1 MGIISVE
8 LKSPAATFSLRKS
21 LGEWAA
27 SATVIMPH
35 MCTLPRKQAFEPN
48 DDASLLSRAFDQPVR
63 DPVYERAL
71 AWAAAL
77 TEPKSELDRLA
88 RY

>member
-8 LKSPAATFSLRKS
+8 LKSPSATFLLRKS

-27 SATVIMPH
+27 SATVIMPQ
-35 MCTLPRKQAFEPN
+35 MCTLPRKQAFAPN
-48 DDASLLSRAFDQPVR
+48 DDASLLSQVFDQPGR

-71 AWAAAL
+71 AMAAAL
-77 TEPKSELDRLA
+77 REAGPDPTVSG
-88 RY
+88 Y